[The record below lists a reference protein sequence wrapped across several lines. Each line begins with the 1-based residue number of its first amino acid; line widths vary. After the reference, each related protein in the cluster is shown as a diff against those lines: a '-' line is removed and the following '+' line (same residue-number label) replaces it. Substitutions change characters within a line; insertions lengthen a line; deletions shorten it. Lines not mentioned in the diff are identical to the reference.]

1 MMDAIGTKEPEMQM
15 NGKMREIVAV
25 LATLA
30 ISLVI
35 HLWLPLRHP
44 TPLYSDFLSVAT
56 FASDIAKH
64 GPATPGW
71 YWALFSAGTPTLLS
85 IPIALFGGDMATIA
99 RVSTALVIAAL
110 PLVPLLMLRGVLPL
124 WSRLL
129 VAAILVFMPAD
140 IVFSGVVAQ
149 DNWVQLPALAL
160 ACLAVRNV
168 WGSGKGYPVSSAILW
183 CLALYIRQEM
193 MVALLPLALLAAWPL
208 GAAAS
213 PSPSR
218 PRSLATFAVLS
229 IVLMLGIA
237 GQRQAATGRF
247 SLMSEHG
254 GASML
259 GSYIPGSGFGW
270 IAYDDYEARRA
281 PEVAGDTDA
290 KLTRA
295 GQLAR
300 EEIAARPGFHLVRRM
315 GAVVDTATGHDG
327 TLQYWAFGTGGANG
341 PERNAS
347 ESAIAVHLGAAFAR
361 PVLFSTLL
369 LHALFLAAMYIGWKT
384 RDRALIAIGLA
395 IALKV
400 GIQFLMV
407 VQARFFLVVLVLEAL
422 AIGIA
427 AVRLY
432 RDRTLMKG
440 ATIVT
445 VAGIAALACAV
456 AGLGKLGQ
464 WVSEQD
470 QVRTQELQRE
480 YRVSAASVLAD
491 CHLSGGRVLSSDAA
505 GFTFAV
511 EHPDPAPG
519 ESAELRCKLSPIGK
533 GGNIALEVEDSYAPG
548 GFQDRMFQVVQMG
561 GKEVLR
567 HDIGAEAW
575 AGWWRQAI
583 PVGQG
588 SSQDV
593 RVRVESLR
601 PDKGPGWGNAA
612 KTSVRFVEAR

>member
-1 MMDAIGTKEPEMQM
+1 MQM
-15 NGKMREIVAV
+15 NGKMREIVAIV
-25 LATLA
+25 ATLA
-30 ISLVI
+30 ISLVV
-35 HLWLPLRHP
+35 HLWLPLLHP
-44 TPLYSDFLSVAT
+44 TPLYSDFLSVVA

-85 IPIALFGGDMATIA
+85 IPIALIGGDPAPIA
-99 RVSTALVIAAL
+99 RVATALLISVL
-110 PLVPLLMLRGVLPL
+110 PLLPLLMLRSVLPL

-160 ACLAVRNV
+160 ACLAVRNA

-193 MVALLPLALLAAWPL
+193 LVALLPLALLAAWPL
-208 GAAAS
+208 RAAS

-218 PRSLATFAVLS
+218 VRSTAMFAVLS
-229 IVLMLGIA
+229 IVFMLGIA
-237 GQRQAATGRF
+237 GQRQAATGKF

-259 GSYIPGSGFGW
+259 GSYIPGAGFGW

-300 EEIAARPGFHLVRRM
+300 EEIAARPGFHLVRRI

-327 TLQYWAFGTGGANG
+327 TLQYWAFGAGGANG

-347 ESAIAVHLGAAFAR
+347 ESAIAVRLGAAFAR
-361 PVLFSTLL
+361 PVIFSTVL
-369 LHALFLAAMYIGWKT
+369 LHALFLGAMFVGWKT

-395 IALKV
+395 VALKV
-400 GIQFLMV
+400 GIQFLLV
-407 VQARFFLVVLVLEAL
+407 VQARFFLVAMVLEAL

-432 RDRTLMKG
+432 QNRGLLKG
-440 ATIVT
+440 ATIAT
-445 VAGIAALACAV
+445 VAGIASLLLAI
-456 AGLGKLGQ
+456 AGLGRLAQ

-470 QVRTQELQRE
+470 QARTQELQRE
-480 YRVSAASVLAD
+480 YRASAASVLAD

-519 ESAELRCKLSPIGK
+519 ESAELRCRLSPIGK

-548 GFQDRMFQVVQMG
+548 GFQDRMFQVVQLD
-561 GKEVLR
+561 GKEVRR

-593 RVRVESLR
+593 RVRIESLR

-612 KTSVRFVEAR
+612 KTAVRFVPAQ